1 MDIQEIIKQR
11 YQELPEDIKR
21 AIKSTDLATKFKNI
35 ADKHSLH
42 IDQNG
47 TLQTETILVM
57 LGLEPTEDYVENI
70 QRNVEVSRTEA
81 LSVAEDVN
89 SEILDKIKNSLRSF
103 QEQSEIEETPTIE
116 TPPPPN
122 ESLSSLERAGQFTI
136 EKPPTSSSSPLYKE
150 ENLNKEAILK
160 GIEDPAISMIDH
172 LLTTPVQNTA
182 KVEEKKPEKT
192 VEKKPYTSDP
202 YREQI

>member
-21 AIKSTDLATKFKNI
+21 AIKSADLATKFSNI
-35 ADKHSLH
+35 TNKHSLH

-47 TLQTETILVM
+47 ALQTETILVM
-57 LGLEPTEDYVENI
+57 LGLEPTEDYVENV

-81 LSVAEDVN
+81 LSIAEDVN
-89 SEILDKIKNSLRSF
+89 NEILDPIKTSLRSF
-103 QEQSEIEETPTIE
+103 QEQSESEETPITE
-116 TPPPPN
+116 TPSYTN
-122 ESLSSLERAGQFTI
+122 SSLEKAGQFTI
-136 EKPPTSSSSPLYKE
+136 EKPPASSSSTLYKD
-150 ENLNKEAILK
+150 ENISKEAILK

-172 LLTTPVQNTA
+172 LLTTPVANTV
-182 KVEEKKPEKT
+182 KIEEKKI
-192 VEKKPYTSDP
+192 EKKVYTADP